1 MESAKDASAEF
12 VSRQRGE
19 GRPVG
24 RENRNVRRNAVGAEE
39 GSQLRVD
46 EFLFG
51 KEGDG
56 LHAALQS
63 YADHFKAL
71 GDENAFLRFKTITEL
86 RLCKSCKDIELWV
99 VDVVDMDYV
108 HGCKNTKVSE
118 FWKKHL
124 ADWIFEG
131 EGRGRSVYERVCV

>member
-24 RENRNVRRNAVGAEE
+24 RENRNVRWNAVGAEE
-39 GSQLRVD
+39 GCQLRVD
-46 EFLFG
+46 ELLFG

-56 LHAALQS
+56 LHGALQS
-63 YADHFKAL
+63 DADHFKAL
-71 GDENAFLRFKTITEL
+71 GDENAFLRLEAVAEL

-108 HGCKNTKVSE
+108 HGCKNTKVAE
-118 FWKKHL
+118 FWEKAFGGL
-124 ADWIFEG
+124 AI
-131 EGRGRSVYERVCV
+131 

>member
-1 MESAKDASAEF
+1 MESAKEASAEF
-12 VSRQRGE
+12 VSCQRGE

-24 RENRNVRRNAVGAEE
+24 REDGGVGRNAVGAEE

-51 KEGDG
+51 EEGDG
-56 LHAALQS
+56 LHGALQS
-63 YADHFKAL
+63 DADHFKAL
-71 GDENAFLRFKTITEL
+71 GDENTLLRFKTITEL

-99 VDVVDMDYV
+99 VDVVDMDYI
-108 HGCKNTKVSE
+108 HGCKNTKVAE

-124 ADWIFEG
+124 QD
-131 EGRGRSVYERVCV
+131 